1 MSEIKNK
8 IIDLFDSAEKK
19 NISYN
24 NLEYI
29 LDEILSGNEN
39 HENVY
44 LFLDLL
50 HLSSIS
56 KVIAKNNN
64 CDYWALKIADIIE
77 KYNFHTGQLLWQRVK
92 RYKETPVF
100 ISIAGEKKQTITY
113 NKFWNDLILTFKS
126 FHSLSEKDTIALG
139 ILSFNQ
145 YKSAL
150 VDLCCLAFG
159 YRVVPIPLNSTSE
172 HLSYILEEAEIT
184 HLFVGGDKATQLWNS
199 VHKGYSIKIIDIND
213 IGSVKGESISW
224 EYFQDLGEKSDSK
237 DYDLSI
243 LNRDMSWTSTIM

>member
-8 IIDLFDSAEKK
+8 IIDLFDNAEKD

-24 NLEYI
+24 DLEYI
-29 LDEILSGNEN
+29 LDEILSSNEN

-92 RYKETPVF
+92 RYKEKPVF
-100 ISIAGEKKQTITY
+100 ISIDGEKKKTITY
-113 NKFWNDLILTFKS
+113 NKFWNDLILTIKS
-126 FHSLSEKDTIALG
+126 IDSLSEKNTIALG

-150 VDLCCLAFG
+150 VDLCVWLLA
-159 YRVVPIPLNSTSE
+159 
-172 HLSYILEEAEIT
+172 
-184 HLFVGGDKATQLWNS
+184 
-199 VHKGYSIKIIDIND
+199 IK
-213 IGSVKGESISW
+213 
-224 EYFQDLGEKSDSK
+224 
-237 DYDLSI
+237 
-243 LNRDMSWTSTIM
+243 